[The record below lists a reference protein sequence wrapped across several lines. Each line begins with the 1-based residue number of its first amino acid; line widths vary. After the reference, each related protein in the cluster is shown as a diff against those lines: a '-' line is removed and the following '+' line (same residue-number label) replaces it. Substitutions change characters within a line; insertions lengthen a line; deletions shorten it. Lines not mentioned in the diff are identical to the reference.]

1 MKKKCMLIALLF
13 VTVQMTT
20 LFIPLPVSAE
30 LPTNSIRQQNKN
42 YVFYRTDSA
51 ITLDGCGEEE
61 AWANVPWSD
70 ASILAYLSIGIATL
84 DDRDTYIANGGFA
97 SARFKGV
104 WRVVDGVNTLYFLIE
119 VSDHQAVASSN
130 NTPDG
135 VKMIFNNGGADFTTG
150 FIAVADVAD
159 GAPAHTD
166 AFRYAITDQRTEE
179 GGGTYTYE
187 ISCKIGNSDRFQ
199 FDFWIQDSVN
209 AWNRAR
215 YTWNGAFDNET
226 PQGQGILSAIQT
238 GDLVPVRT
246 AAGASIRLDTI
257 TQAKSGIRFAT
268 SVDPVLFS
276 SLLANPAISEVIT
289 GTLILP
295 AETLN
300 EVSDNLDFVCNPIA
314 IPYTEADLMAA
325 GLEAGKDY
333 YNIVNQGNQ
342 WVDGQDG
349 TWYGTLYNIKDFG
362 RQFSGVGYIQV
373 IYQNGDSYTLYGE
386 YADSNARSV
395 SEVAEIALQ
404 TGVYTEEDNP
414 VEWALLQNFITGGSP
429 R

>member
-1 MKKKCMLIALLF
+1 M
-13 VTVQMTT
+13 
-20 LFIPLPVSAE
+20 
-30 LPTNSIRQQNKN
+30 
-42 YVFYRTDSA
+42 
-51 ITLDGCGEEE
+51 
-61 AWANVPWSD
+61 
-70 ASILAYLSIGIATL
+70 
-84 DDRDTYIANGGFA
+84 
-97 SARFKGV
+97 
-104 WRVVDGVNTLYFLIE
+104 
-119 VSDHQAVASSN
+119 
-130 NTPDG
+130 
-135 VKMIFNNGGADFTTG
+135 
-150 FIAVADVAD
+150 
-159 GAPAHTD
+159 
-166 AFRYAITDQRTEE
+166 
-179 GGGTYTYE
+179 
-187 ISCKIGNSDRFQ
+187 
-199 FDFWIQDSVN
+199 
-209 AWNRAR
+209 
-215 YTWNGAFDNET
+215 
-226 PQGQGILSAIQT
+226 
-238 GDLVPVRT
+238 PVRT

-325 GLEAGKDY
+325 GLEVGKDY